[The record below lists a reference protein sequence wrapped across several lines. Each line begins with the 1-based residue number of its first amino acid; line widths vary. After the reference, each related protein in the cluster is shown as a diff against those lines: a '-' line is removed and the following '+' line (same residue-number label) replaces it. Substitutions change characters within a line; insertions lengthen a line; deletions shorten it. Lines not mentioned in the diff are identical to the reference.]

1 MDGLWLG
8 DKILRLVRDKKEKI
22 RHEEW
27 QEKMGS
33 FNLGHL
39 NALLNQAIDDLN
51 LYLDHLNV
59 LNQEIEWSYLHVLG
73 KTQNQNYQR
82 L

>member
-1 MDGLWLG
+1 
-8 DKILRLVRDKKEKI
+8 
-22 RHEEW
+22 
-27 QEKMGS
+27 MGS

-59 LNQEIEWSYLHVLG
+59 LNQEIGWSYLHALG
-73 KTQNQNYQR
+73 KTQHKNYQR